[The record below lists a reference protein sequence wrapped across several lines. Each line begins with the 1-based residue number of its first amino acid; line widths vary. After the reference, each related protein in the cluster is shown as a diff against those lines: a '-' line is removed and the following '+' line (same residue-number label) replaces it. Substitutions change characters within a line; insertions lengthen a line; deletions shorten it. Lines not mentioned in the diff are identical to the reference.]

1 MVANRTGAALISKK
15 MNPEQW
21 RKIHEL
27 FEAALERPADERAAF
42 LAHACVDDEETRHR
56 VEAMLVADAR
66 DDLMMDRPAYQ
77 AASALATLMPAA
89 EDSQSV
95 SGEMI
100 GVYRLM
106 RELGHGGMGTVYL
119 AYDTRL
125 GRQAALKLLPS
136 RLINNPE
143 RVRRLQREARAATA
157 LNHPNIITIY
167 DFGQDNGRDYIA
179 SEFVEGRTLR
189 DYVGSPALTL
199 NQILDVAIQVASA
212 LEAAHAAGIVHRD
225 IKPEN
230 IMLRPDGYAKVLDF
244 GLAKLTE
251 PESGGD
257 ESQMDDSLGSSDF
270 ETRTGM
276 VLGTVN
282 YMSPEQARGQKV
294 DGRSDLFSL
303 GVVLYELITG
313 HRPFA
318 GETWHHTLVAIT
330 DVEPEP
336 VERYAKG
343 ASANLQQILSRVLT
357 KDREKRYQTAREL
370 LADLEKLQDELADDT
385 RLQRVGTG
393 RARRPVRIN
402 EQTMAMGGA
411 NWDAITD
418 EVPEH
423 KVTGAASLLTRLK
436 WHKPAV
442 AIAIILAAAAT
453 YFYFIRG
460 FSSGPVI
467 PSLNGKDTIL
477 LADFVNTTG
486 DEVFDG
492 TLKQGLAVQL
502 EQSPYL
508 NIFPEERA
516 RETLRLMERSQEER
530 ITREVG
536 REICQR
542 RGIKALLV
550 GTIASLGRNYVITL
564 EAINSLSGEAV
575 ARKQVEAEGKEQVL
589 KALGRASTEMREQL
603 GESLASIRKFNVP
616 IEQATTASLEAF
628 KNYVVGVE
636 LWRKGQYDQ
645 SVPVLKRAIELDGEF
660 ALAYAQLGTSYR
672 DLRNLALGNKYLERA
687 YQLRDRVSERERL
700 EISATFYRHIT
711 GELDKRIETT
721 SLLTQTYPQ
730 DPSAYHLHGNSLIIT
745 GEYEQAAEAYRAALR
760 LDADFALSRAN
771 LALCLIGLNRFDE
784 AQEVIE
790 QGLARHIDSGGFHNR
805 LYLIA
810 SFKGDAQAIDR
821 QVEWFTGRPD
831 EYQIREFQAR
841 SFAFAGRRRQAS
853 EFFAQAAALA
863 DARGLLAEKARI
875 LANEAN
881 LNATFGLTQMAEKQ
895 AAMVLALI
903 EDKSIAPEELLPS
916 VVQQLDSQPLAWT
929 LALCGVGRRAHALAE
944 DLSRKLPSNTMYN
957 SAWLP
962 LVRATS
968 ELKRG
973 PASDPDKAIQL
984 LQPTRQY
991 EAALSFRPTWVRGQA
1006 YLQANNGA
1014 RATEEFQKI
1023 IKHRGWDVLSPLW
1036 PLAHLGLARAAALE
1050 GNVTKSRKA
1059 YEDFFLMWK
1068 DADAELPVLIEA
1080 KKEYERL
1087 K

>member
-1 MVANRTGAALISKK
+1 

-27 FEAALERPADERAAF
+27 FEGALERPADERSAF
-42 LAHACVDDEETRHR
+42 LARACAGDEETRRR
-56 VEAMLVADAR
+56 VEAMLAADAR
-66 DDLMMDRPAYQ
+66 DDLLMDRPAYQ
-77 AASALATLMPAA
+77 AAGALAASLPGTD
-89 EDSQSV
+89 DSQSF

-136 RLINNPE
+136 RLISNPE
-143 RVRRLQREARAATA
+143 RVRRLQRESRAATA

-167 DFGQDNGRDYIA
+167 DFGQENGRDYIA

-189 DYVGSPALTL
+189 DYVGNPGLTL

-251 PESGGD
+251 PESDGD
-257 ESQMDDSLGSSDF
+257 EAKTDRSEMSSDF
-270 ETRTGM
+270 ETGTGM

-282 YMSPEQARGQKV
+282 YMSPEQVRGQKV

-318 GETWHHTLVAIT
+318 GKTWHHTMVAIT
-330 DVEPEP
+330 DAEPAP
-336 VERYAKG
+336 IERFAKG
-343 ASANLQQILSRVLT
+343 VSAALQQTLTRVLA

-370 LADLEKLQDELADDT
+370 LADLEKLQDEVAVNT
-385 RLQRVGTG
+385 RLQRIGSV
-393 RARRPVRIN
+393 RARRPARIN
-402 EQTMAMGGA
+402 EQTMVMGGA
-411 NWDAITD
+411 HSAVVTD
-418 EVPEH
+418 EGPGLH
-423 KVTGAASLLTRLK
+423 VTGAASLLAGLNR
-436 WHKPAV
+436 HKRAA
-442 AIAIILAAAAT
+442 AIAIIMATVAA
-453 YFYFIRG
+453 YFYFSRG
-460 FSSGPVI
+460 SSIGPDA
-467 PSLNGKDTIL
+467 PALTSKDTIL

-492 TLKQGLAVQL
+492 TLKQGLEVQL
-502 EQSPYL
+502 GQSPYL

-516 RETLRLMERSQEER
+516 RETLRLMERSQDEK

-564 EAINSLSGEAV
+564 EAINSQSGEAV
-575 ARKQVEAEGKEQVL
+575 ARQQAEAEGKEQVL
-589 KALGRASTEMREQL
+589 KALGRASTEMREHL

-616 IEQATTASLEAF
+616 IEEATTTSLEAF

-636 LWRKGQYDQ
+636 LRRKGQYEQ
-645 SVPVLKRAIELDGEF
+645 SVPPLKRAIELDGEF
-660 ALAYAQLGTSYR
+660 ALAHTQLGTSYR

-700 EISATFYRHIT
+700 AISATYFRHIT
-711 GELDKRIETT
+711 GELDKRIETS

-730 DPSAYHLHGNSLIIT
+730 DPSAHHIHGNSLIIT

-760 LDADFALSRAN
+760 LDADFALSRSN

-784 AQEVIE
+784 AQEVIQE
-790 QGLARHIDSGGFHNR
+790 GLGRHIDAGGFHNR

-810 SFKGDAQAIDR
+810 FLKGDAEAIDR

-831 EYQIREFQAR
+831 EYQIREIQAR

-853 EFFAQAAALA
+853 EFLAQAAALA
-863 DARGLLAEKARI
+863 EGRGLLAEKARI

-881 LNATFGLTQMAEKQ
+881 LNATFGMTRLAVKQ
-895 AAMVLALI
+895 ASLVLALL
-903 EDKSIAPEELLPS
+903 ENKSIAPEELLPS

-929 LALCGVGRRAHALAE
+929 LALCGEARRAHALVD

-957 SAWLP
+957 SVWLP
-962 LVRATS
+962 LIRATL

-973 PASDPDKAIQL
+973 PASEPNKAIQL
-984 LQPTRQY
+984 LQSARQY
-991 EAALSFRPTWVRGQA
+991 EAAIFFKPTWVRGLA
-1006 YLQANNGA
+1006 YLQSKDAA
-1014 RATEEFQKI
+1014 RAAEEFQKI
-1023 IKHRGWDVLSPLW
+1023 VKHRGWDVLSPLW
-1036 PLAHLGLARAAALE
+1036 PLAHLGLARAAALD
-1050 GNVTKSRKA
+1050 GDVTKSRKA
-1059 YEDFFLMWK
+1059 YEDFFLLWK
-1068 DADAELPVLIEA
+1068 DADADLPVLIEA
-1080 KKEYERL
+1080 KAEYGRL